1 MNYSVLLVD
10 DEKLFTDSLAEFLGK
25 RFNDVDCCYS
35 YKEACKLL
43 NKKEYDVCVFDV
55 FLPDGSGL
63 QLVDIARNQ
72 HLPPEII
79 LITAHDFSFNEEF
92 NSIKESIFDFIL
104 KPLNLNYALKR
115 IENAIEKRNKKI
127 RDYYDLSKI
136 SNKVQIIGESEAIQ
150 KIKKMAS
157 FLANV
162 DSHVLITGETGTGKE
177 LVAKYIHYSGN
188 RANNPFV
195 PVNCSAISPDL
206 FESEFFGH
214 EKGAFT
220 GAVSS
225 HKGLFEL
232 AGEGTL
238 FLDEIGEMDLNF
250 QSKLLRVLESKEFR
264 RVGGSKILKSK
275 ARIIA
280 ATNRNL
286 LDEIEKGKFRKDLF
300 YRLSVININIPP
312 LRKRKEDI
320 IPIANYLWDKI
331 CSRLKVNVAK
341 PDEKWFAKLMDY
353 DWPGNVRELSNFLE
367 RHIILNSFSEGEFAT
382 FNVSGENKFFLPSEK
397 LLTLDELTKEYI
409 LYVYKKCNYNK
420 TQTAKVLGVSLSTLK
435 RKLKDYQS

>member
-1 MNYSVLLVD
+1 MSYSVLLVD
-10 DEKLFTDSLAEFLGK
+10 DERLFADSLAELLRKNFS
-25 RFNDVDCCYS
+25 DIDCCYS
-35 YKEACKLL
+35 FEKAKALL
-43 NKKEYDVCVFDV
+43 KQKEYDVCVFDI
-55 FLPDGSGL
+55 FLPDGNGL
-63 QLVDIARNQ
+63 DLVDFAKKQ
-72 HLPPEII
+72 DFPPEII
-79 LITAHDFSFNEEF
+79 LITSNDFSFNENF
-92 NSIKESIFDFIL
+92 KNIKESVFDFVL
-104 KPLNLNYALKR
+104 KPFNLFYALKR

-127 RDYYDLSKI
+127 KDYYELAQISEKI
-136 SNKVQIIGESEAIQ
+136 QIIGVSDAIQ

-157 FLANV
+157 FLSNV
-162 DSHVLITGETGTGKE
+162 DSHVLISGETGTGKE
-177 LVAKYIHYSGN
+177 LIAKYIHYTGS
-188 RANNPFV
+188 RANKPFV
-195 PVNCSAISPDL
+195 PVNCSAISFGL

-232 AGEGTL
+232 AGDGTL
-238 FLDEIGEMDLNF
+238 FLDEIGEMDLGF

-286 LDEIEKGKFRKDLF
+286 LDEVQKGRFRKDLF

-320 IPIANYLWDKI
+320 VPIAMYLWDDI
-331 CSRLKVNVAK
+331 CKRLKVDIAK
-341 PDEKWFAKLMDY
+341 PDKEWFLKLVEY

-367 RHIILNSFSEGEFAT
+367 KYIIVKMFSGKEDVFEL
-382 FNVSGENKFFLPSEK
+382 SGYKEKQSVFPEK
-397 LLTLDELTKEYI
+397 LVPLDKWINDYI
-409 LYVYKKCNYNK
+409 LYAYEKCGFNK
-420 TQTAKVLGVSLSTLK
+420 TKTAKMLGVSLSTLK
-435 RKLKDYQS
+435 RKLKKIK